1 MVINDDEVKAIARL
15 ARINI
20 EEEDIKELSTELSQ
34 ILAFVAQM
42 DTVDTTHVE
51 PLAHP
56 LELDARCRA
65 DEVLETNLR
74 DLYQAGAPQ
83 VENALYLVPKVIE

>member
-1 MVINDDEVKAIARL
+1 MTISDDEVRAIARL
-15 ARINI
+15 ARIDI
-20 EEEDIKELSTELSQ
+20 EEKDIKGVSTELSK
-34 ILAFVAQM
+34 ILEFAAQM
-42 DTVDTTHVE
+42 NEVNTTDVE

-74 DLYQAGAPQ
+74 DLYQSSAPQ

>member
-1 MVINDDEVKAIARL
+1 MAISDDEVRAIARL
-15 ARINI
+15 ARIDI
-20 EEEDIKELSTELSQ
+20 EEKDIPAFATELSQ

-42 DTVDTTHVE
+42 DGVDTTDVE

-56 LELDARCRA
+56 LELDAHRRV

-74 DLYQAGAPQ
+74 DVYQSGAPQ
-83 VENALYLVPKVIE
+83 VEGALYLVPKVIE